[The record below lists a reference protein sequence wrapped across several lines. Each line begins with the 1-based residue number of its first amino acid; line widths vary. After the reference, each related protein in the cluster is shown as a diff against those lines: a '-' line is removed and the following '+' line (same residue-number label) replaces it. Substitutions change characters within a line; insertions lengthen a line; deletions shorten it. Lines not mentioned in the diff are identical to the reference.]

1 MMVAAF
7 FSNQYIL
14 FLISPALSLFFA
26 IMPMVLSS
34 YLVQVGLRLNDIE
47 DNVNEIIGDE
57 PIMYWK
63 KVLNYSVKGEDE
75 IAKKLQKY
83 WSRAFF
89 LGIISGAVPIIV
101 SLWLGIS
108 WLSLKIGVVAWFV
121 AVLYGAIS
129 ITVFYLAFRFFVLHD
144 WEKE

>member
-1 MMVAAF
+1 M
-7 FSNQYIL
+7 
-14 FLISPALSLFFA
+14 
-26 IMPMVLSS
+26 
-34 YLVQVGLRLNDIE
+34 
-47 DNVNEIIGDE
+47 
-57 PIMYWK
+57 K
-63 KVLNYSVKGEDE
+63 

-89 LGIISGAVPIIV
+89 LGIISGALPIVV

-121 AVLYGAIS
+121 AVRYCVIA